1 MVLSIYKSLCF
12 FIIIYIYLLLYKI
25 IFIVLYTDKT
35 IMVMLISM
43 VGELIKE
50 RVNMALENVK
60 AAADKGLAPAILGSF
75 EKRASWRRRGIK

>member
-1 MVLSIYKSLCF
+1 
-12 FIIIYIYLLLYKI
+12 
-25 IFIVLYTDKT
+25 
-35 IMVMLISM
+35 M

-60 AAADKGLAPAILGSF
+60 AAADQGVAPAILGSF